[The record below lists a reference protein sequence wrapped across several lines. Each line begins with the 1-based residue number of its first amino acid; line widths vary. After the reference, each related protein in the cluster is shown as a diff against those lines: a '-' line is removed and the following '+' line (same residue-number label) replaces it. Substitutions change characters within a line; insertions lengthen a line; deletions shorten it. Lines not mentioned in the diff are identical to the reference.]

1 MLKLLGRTSSTSKL
15 SKKIFF
21 KHYLLESKIPV
32 YLYINSRVQ
41 LFCHSNPVLIK
52 LIFFCLFNHSCF
64 NQFFLHSWTN
74 YWNIILIQLNF
85 ITSANPTSERLNF
98 VIYFL
103 ELRTNNFLKK
113 NKRFWYFIWT
123 FFCFKFFLHL
133 FFTAVQLQI
142 ILMST
147 VNDTTV
153 ISMIWT
159 CTRNFII
166 YLQIIYPCVN
176 KSINQLL
183 KFCFLSLPTSLLGFM
198 STFHFRIQPFLAQ
211 TPPWGQCWP

>member
-15 SKKIFF
+15 SKKKFF

-85 ITSANPTSERLNF
+85 ITSANPTSESLNF
-98 VIYFL
+98 YIYFL
-103 ELRTNNFLKK
+103 EFWTNNLKK
-113 NKRFWYFIWT
+113 KKRFCIYFLVWT
-123 FFCFKFFLHL
+123 FFLCFEFFLHL

-159 CTRNFII
+159 CTRNIII
-166 YLQIIYPCVN
+166 YLQIIYPCIF
-176 KSINQLL
+176 KSINQSIPSR
-183 KFCFLSLPTSLLGFM
+183 LSLRLLPTTLISPSFLDFDALIREPPHPLL
-198 STFHFRIQPFLAQ
+198 
-211 TPPWGQCWP
+211 

>member
-1 MLKLLGRTSSTSKL
+1 M
-15 SKKIFF
+15 FEF
-21 KHYLLESKIPV
+21 
-32 YLYINSRVQ
+32 
-41 LFCHSNPVLIK
+41 
-52 LIFFCLFNHSCF
+52 
-64 NQFFLHSWTN
+64 FFLFWLLFWLHLLTR
-74 YWNIILIQLNF
+74 LRQ
-85 ITSANPTSERLNF
+85 RLNF

-103 ELRTNNFLKK
+103 EFRTNNLKK
-113 NKRFWYFIWT
+113 KKKDFDILFEP
-123 FFCFKFFLHL
+123 FFFVLNFFLHL
-133 FFTAVQLQI
+133 FFTAVQLLI
-142 ILMST
+142 ILMFT

-159 CTRNFII
+159 CTRNIII

-183 KFCFLSLPTSLLGFM
+183 KLCFLSLPTSLLGFM